1 METQILTYHED
12 FLELCDHIRHC
23 GIVAF
28 DSEFISDISYRPEL
42 GLLQFATPERCV
54 AVDPLA
60 VATLT
65 SWWDIMADDST
76 TVIVH
81 GGQAEIKFCVQMCG
95 QIPKRLVD
103 VQIAEGLRGRSYQLS
118 YSAIV
123 ERVFGATG
131 G

>member
-1 METQILTYHED
+1 MDTQILTNYED
-12 FLELCDHIRHC
+12 FLELCEHIRQC

-95 QIPKRLVD
+95 QIPKKLVD
-103 VQIAEGLRGRSYQLS
+103 IQIAEGLRGRSYPLS
-118 YSAIV
+118 YSA
-123 ERVFGATG
+123 
-131 G
+131 